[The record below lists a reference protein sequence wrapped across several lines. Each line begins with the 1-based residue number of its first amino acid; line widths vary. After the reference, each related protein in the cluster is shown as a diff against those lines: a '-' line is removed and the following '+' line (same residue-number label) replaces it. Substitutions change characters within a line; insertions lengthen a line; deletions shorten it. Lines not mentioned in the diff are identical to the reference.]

1 LAERDGDS
9 ITHLGLTMTALSLI
23 AEIQQPATTVI
34 EDDFNLVERAK
45 RDPKAL
51 GLLYDMHYEAIAR
64 YIARRVGA
72 SDAEDLTAE
81 VFLAMVRYLPRFR
94 SRGVPFR
101 AWLYRLATNQVNR
114 WARRRRPDA
123 RHRLAEIADRRG
135 ETCTAEQADVV
146 RMALLTLPPRFQSA
160 LTLHYLEGLSVAE
173 VAGVLNCAEGTVKS
187 RLARGR
193 DMMRA
198 ALQRP
203 ELRWTNQ

>member
-1 LAERDGDS
+1 
-9 ITHLGLTMTALSLI
+9 MTALSLI
-23 AEIQQPATTVI
+23 AELQQPATTVI

-51 GLLYDMHYEAIAR
+51 ALLYDMHYEAIAR

-114 WARRRRPDA
+114 WARRRRRDA
-123 RHRLAEIADRRG
+123 RHRLAEIADRPG
-135 ETCTAEQADVV
+135 ATCTAEQADVV
-146 RMALLTLPPRFQSA
+146 RVALLDSA
-160 LTLHYLEGLSVAE
+160 ATIPERLTLHYLEGLSVAE